1 MRITWYGHACFRL
14 DAGGLAIVTDPY
26 TPDDAG
32 LEPVEEPADVVVMSS
47 ALDTAH
53 SYWQMVPGDPRV
65 INAVEVIHTGAELGP
80 GATLWAVPTMEGDG
94 ADRPDEPKANAMYG
108 IEADGLRICHM
119 GDTGNPLTAEQLE
132 PFRGRVDVLL
142 ALAGAN
148 LTIALSDLD
157 DVIDALQP
165 RIVVP
170 MHHWSPSLN
179 YRVGRVED
187 FLERRARDRVVHA
200 SGSELDVS
208 AGDLPAETTIVVLQP
223 RQDPLAAAS
232 A

>member
-32 LEPVEEPADVVVMSS
+32 LEPVDEPADVVVMSS
-47 ALDTAH
+47 ALDVAH
-53 SYWQMVPGDPRV
+53 SCWQMVPGDPRV
-65 INAVEVIHTGAELGP
+65 VNAIEVLRTETRLGP
-80 GATLWAVPTMEGDG
+80 DATMWAVATMEGDG

-108 IEADGLRICHM
+108 IEAEGLRICHM
-119 GDTGNPLTAEQLE
+119 GDTGNPLTEEQLA
-132 PFRGRVDVLL
+132 PFRNRVDVLL

-157 DVIDALQP
+157 DVIEALRP
-165 RIVVP
+165 RIVIP

-187 FLERRARDRVVHA
+187 FLDRRAGDRIVHA
-200 SGSELDVS
+200 TGSELDVA

-223 RQDPLAAAS
+223 RQDPQARAA
-232 A
+232 